1 MITDERVENSVFRV
15 STQWEAVTV
24 IVDECIIYR
33 GIVTLNRSNV
43 TVYTGKSWGADGRD
57 ETKWYMGLVVE
68 NKIVDQFIS

>member
-43 TVYTGKSWGADGRD
+43 TVYTAKSWGADSRD
-57 ETKWYMGLVVE
+57 
-68 NKIVDQFIS
+68 